1 MDYKRIISNREL
13 RRKIL
18 RLLCFIPDKC
28 MLRLQYRI
36 KMGRPLNLKEPQR
49 YTEKIQWYKLYY
61 KKRKMIEAVDKY
73 DVRRLISDMELETIL
88 PQCYGVYDSY
98 EDIVWEKLPEK
109 FVIKD
114 TLAGGGTSVIVVKKK
129 DELDYVGL
137 RDTLKK
143 WTQRNSHVKSDGR
156 EWPYYS
162 GKNHRILIEEY
173 LETTTGETLT
183 DYKFF
188 CFDGKVYCVYVI
200 GNREIGNHGQLAIMD
215 EEFVRL
221 PYQSVTQ
228 ETMKDLPKKP
238 KNYDYMIE
246 VAKKIS
252 SGYPHV
258 RVDLYNVDGKVYFG
272 EMTFFGASG
281 YQKFCPDEFD
291 YILGKQFVL
300 PKKR

>member
-1 MDYKRIISNREL
+1 MDYKRIIPNRAL

-18 RLLCFIPDKC
+18 CLFCFVPDKW
-28 MLRLQYRI
+28 MLRLQYRL
-36 KMGRPLNLKEPQR
+36 KMGRSLNLKEPKR
-49 YTEKIQWYKLYY
+49 YTEKIQWYKLFY
-61 KKRKMIEAVDKY
+61 KDPRMIEAVDKY
-73 DVRRLISDMELETIL
+73 EVRKLIYGLKLGEIL
-88 PQCYGVYDSY
+88 PHCYGVYDSY
-98 EDIVWEKLPEK
+98 EEIDWQELPEK

-114 TLAGGGTSVIVVKKK
+114 TLAGGGTSVIIVKKK
-129 DELDYVGL
+129 NALDHFKL
-137 RDTLKK
+137 RNTLKK
-143 WTQRNSHVKSDGR
+143 WTQRNGHLKSDGR

-162 GKNHRILIEEY
+162 GKNHRILLEEY
-173 LETTTGETLT
+173 LESSTEENLT

-188 CFDGKVYCVYVI
+188 CFNGEVYCVYVI
-200 GNREIGNHGQLAIMD
+200 GNRKIGDHGELAIMD
-215 EEFVRL
+215 KDFIRL

-228 ETMKDLPKKP
+228 KVMENVPEKP
-238 KNYDYMIE
+238 INYNYMVEI
-246 VAKKIS
+246 ATKLS

-258 RVDLYNVDGKVYFG
+258 RVDLYNIEGKVYFG